1 MSMRKGG
8 DVIGLER
15 ELIRDVLGEKK
26 KRRRKRTR
34 EIEIKL

>member
-1 MSMRKGG
+1 MRAVSNAMGF
-8 DVIGLER
+8 ER

-26 KRRRKRTR
+26 RKRRKRTN

>member
-1 MSMRKGG
+1 MRNAAMA
-8 DVIGLER
+8 LER

-26 KRRRKRTR
+26 RKRRKRSR

>member
-1 MSMRKGG
+1 MGG
-8 DVIGLER
+8 VSNAMGFER

-26 KRRRKRTR
+26 KKRRKRTK